1 MDPISAVGIAAAS
14 LQFAGVAAKG
24 ILDTIGFLKS
34 LKEAPVRLTELLCDT
49 DKSVA
54 RIIHLQQTLQDPESA
69 LVQRLSHS
77 QHAALATIVN
87 DACQTTISLQEML
100 GPLFRTQNAQ
110 SQNVT
115 KLWRSVV
122 SVKMGRGIE
131 NKLEK
136 IQRLNNQIMRELQL
150 SGLDIQIQ
158 LS

>member
-1 MDPISAVGIAAAS
+1 
-14 LQFAGVAAKG
+14 
-24 ILDTIGFLKS
+24 
-34 LKEAPVRLTELLCDT
+34 
-49 DKSVA
+49 
-54 RIIHLQQTLQDPESA
+54 
-69 LVQRLSHS
+69 
-77 QHAALATIVN
+77 
-87 DACQTTISLQEML
+87 ML

-110 SQNVT
+110 SQDVT

-122 SVKMGRGIE
+122 SVKMGRDIE